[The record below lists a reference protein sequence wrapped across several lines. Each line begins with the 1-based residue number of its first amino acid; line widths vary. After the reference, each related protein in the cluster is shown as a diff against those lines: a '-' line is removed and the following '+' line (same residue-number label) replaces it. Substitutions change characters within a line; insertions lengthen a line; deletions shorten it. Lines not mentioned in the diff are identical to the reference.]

1 MTISNA
7 ELLKTISARRNKWCA
22 ALESGKYKQARG
34 RLENTRG
41 SHCVLGVAQ
50 KLFKLKWDN
59 DGHLSDRSLALL
71 GIDCDQ
77 YNELVRRNDR
87 SRWSFTQLAELIRS
101 FDVMKWKFKK

>member
-7 ELLKTISARRNKWCA
+7 ELLKTIDARRKKWCT
-22 ALESGKYKQARG
+22 ALESGKYKQTRG
-34 RLENTRG
+34 RLQSNRG
-41 SHCVLGVAQ
+41 TYCVLGVAQ
-50 KLFKLKWDN
+50 ELFKLKWEP
-59 DGHLSDRSLALL
+59 DGHLTDRSLAFL
-71 GIDCDQ
+71 GIDLDQ